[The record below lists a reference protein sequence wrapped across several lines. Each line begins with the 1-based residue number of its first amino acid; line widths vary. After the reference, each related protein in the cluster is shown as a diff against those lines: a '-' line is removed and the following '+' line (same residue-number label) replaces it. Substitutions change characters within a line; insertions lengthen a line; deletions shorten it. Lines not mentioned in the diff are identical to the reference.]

1 MLRRLII
8 FYFYDAN
15 IRSISDFGQAEKKF
29 FREAE
34 TRDAGP
40 RLCRKFRRDFLAG
53 TTIAKMPFRQTDAKI
68 LSLSLFPGL
77 KNMSYI

>member
-29 FREAE
+29 FKEAG

-40 RLCRKFRRDFLAG
+40 CLREKFRRDFPTG
-53 TTIAKMPFRQTDAKI
+53 TTVMKSPLRQADVKI
-68 LSLSLFPGL
+68 LSLSLFSEL